1 MKLTPPLLVGG
12 FLLRR
17 QLGIARACS
26 ALSFRR
32 GWLRFSHFLTFYK
45 KHKHYHLTK
54 MTNTNETQ
62 DEFDTLNN
70 KIQDKFREIREIVV
84 RFRERLQQAQHAR
97 DAKIQDLTD
106 RIEYLEFNIKLGKI
120 EQKLQQKMYYD
131 ERELIIAK
139 MIRRAA
145 KKRKNVEN
153 EDYNLNFLFLF
164 K

>member
-1 MKLTPPLLVGG
+1 
-12 FLLRR
+12 
-17 QLGIARACS
+17 
-26 ALSFRR
+26 
-32 GWLRFSHFLTFYK
+32 
-45 KHKHYHLTK
+45 